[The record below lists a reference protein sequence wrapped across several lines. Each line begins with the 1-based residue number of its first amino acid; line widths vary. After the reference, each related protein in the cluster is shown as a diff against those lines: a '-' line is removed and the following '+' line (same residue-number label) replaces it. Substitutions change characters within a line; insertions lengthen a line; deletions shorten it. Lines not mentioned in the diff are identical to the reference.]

1 MRPKK
6 KTTRIPKEI
15 MMDLRRIVMGEEAAV
30 FGPPLWESMEK
41 LGYKKCVERFKYV
54 IDLKTSIDKSL

>member
-1 MRPKK
+1 
-6 KTTRIPKEI
+6 